1 MLKEVEIERGSF
13 VNFSQNL
20 LRKSNLLGSIW
31 GHLGQSWGQLM
42 VCTHA
47 TCLSTRSLFL
57 SCLIPIVPLLN
68 TNLAFFIGCD
78 FSLPYFGFCHR
89 VFFSPEVTVL
99 ASHF

>member
-1 MLKEVEIERGSF
+1 MDGDPFAKALDRIRLIGRLFFNYIAAMLKEVEIERGSF

-68 TNLAFFIGCD
+68 TNLAFFIG
-78 FSLPYFGFCHR
+78 
-89 VFFSPEVTVL
+89 
-99 ASHF
+99 